1 MTQICIFP
9 IPDCVTF
16 PGTVFPLHVFEP
28 RYRQM
33 IESCL
38 ETGMPVAIC
47 HTEKQISPGKE
58 GLPLEEALQVNQA
71 TYKPYPVFS
80 AGVCT
85 LRDRMNDGRLLVDV
99 HINQRY
105 RLGKLVQHLPFQVYE
120 CESFDDQALSPE
132 QAKAAD
138 ELVDKVRHRLLAM
151 VQGNSTAAAKLTEI
165 LNSDEWL
172 EKSSKDFSFELFGLI
187 RFNADL
193 LQDIL
198 EMDSAL
204 DRLNTTLKLMNE

>member
-9 IPDCVTF
+9 IPECVTF

-47 HTEKQISPGKE
+47 HTEKEISPGKE

-71 TYKPYPVFS
+71 TYKPYSVFS
-80 AGVCT
+80 AGVCV
-85 LRDRMNDGRLLVDV
+85 LRDRMDDGRLLVDV
-99 HINQRY
+99 HIGQRY
-105 RLGKLVQHLPFQVYE
+105 RLGKLVQHLPYQVFE
-120 CESFDDQALSPE
+120 CEPFDDQPLTIQQS
-132 QAKAAD
+132 KAAD
-138 ELVDKVRHRLLAM
+138 LLVEKVRHRLLAM
-151 VQGNSTAAAKLTEI
+151 VQGDSKTSKKLTEI
-165 LNSDEWL
+165 LNSEAWL
-172 EKSSKDFSFELFGLI
+172 EKPASEFSFELFGLI

-193 LQDIL
+193 LQQIL
-198 EMDSAL
+198 EMDSPVERL
-204 DRLNTTLKLMNE
+204 DTVLHLMNE